1 LYEIESGTPGRL
13 ATMAH
18 PRGFDLIDSEMER
31 LREADVDVVVSLQ
44 PTDEQAY
51 VGLTGEAEAARRAGL
66 AFRHLPIADMGI
78 PDDNAAAD
86 IVSEIVA
93 DLRSGRFVAVHCH
106 AGIGRSSTI
115 AAAVLIRLGV
125 TPADACTTIS
135 AARGMRVPETQRQR
149 NWLDRW
155 AELATRDGHRT
166 DGAHDA

>member
-18 PRGFDLIDSEMER
+18 PRGFDVIDGEMAR

-44 PTDEQAY
+44 PADEQAD
-51 VGLTGEAEAARRAGL
+51 VGLTGEADAARRAGL
-66 AFRHLPIADMGI
+66 AYRHLPIADMGI
-78 PDDNAAAD
+78 PDDKAAAE

-93 DLRSGRFVAVHCH
+93 DLRSNRYVVVHCH

-135 AARGMRVPETQRQR
+135 AARGMRVPETQTQR
-149 NWLDRW
+149 NWLDHW
-155 AELATRDGHRT
+155 ADLASRDGHRT
-166 DGAHDA
+166 DGSPDA